1 MIQIDAVVNLF
12 PDLPRNE
19 LADWIARGWVQPEGM
34 AEAGWSFA
42 EIDVARIRLIRD
54 LRRGMAIDEDAM
66 PVVLS
71 LLDQVYDM
79 RRTLKAV
86 LGVIEHQTPAL
97 REAVITALRR

>member
-1 MIQIDAVVNLF
+1 MIRIDAVVNLF
-12 PDLPRNE
+12 PDLQPDE
-19 LADWIARGWVQPEGM
+19 LSDWIARGWVQPEGV
-34 AEAGWSFA
+34 AEAEWSFA
-42 EIDVARIRLIRD
+42 EIDVARVRLIRD

-86 LGVIEHQTPAL
+86 LGVIEHQNPAV
-97 REAVITALRR
+97 RDAVITALRR